1 MKVCTGIV
9 ALMLTTLMVKA
20 DDVVEL
26 TESNFDDLVI
36 SSGKNSLVK
45 FYAPWCGHCK
55 KLAPVYEELAGE
67 YKDSGSV
74 QIGHI
79 DCTVHQGI
87 CTKYGVTGYPTL
99 KYFKDGDSEG
109 TAYQSGRDLVSLKKF
124 VEDELEISCLVSEI
138 ASCTEKEQ
146 NYFNKWNEKGK
157 DKMASELER
166 LQKMTSKQMKND
178 LKQWLF
184 ARINILKQATA

>member
-1 MKVCTGIV
+1 
-9 ALMLTTLMVKA
+9 
-20 DDVVEL
+20 
-26 TESNFDDLVI
+26 
-36 SSGKNSLVK
+36 
-45 FYAPWCGHCK
+45 
-55 KLAPVYEELAGE
+55 
-67 YKDSGSV
+67 V

-87 CTKYGVTGYPTL
+87 CTNYGVTGYPTL